1 MIDVRWRAAAALATL
16 AIALAACAPT
26 EEDEGASEGT
36 PAPGAA
42 ADVEVLLSEFTI
54 EMPDSVPAGTVA
66 FEVSNTG
73 SMAHNFEVE
82 GEGIEEVLDDDL
94 QPGDTETL
102 TVELTPGTYTVYCPI
117 GNHRD
122 QGMEVQLEVTD
133 S

>member
-1 MIDVRWRAAAALATL
+1 MIAVRWRAAAVVASLTL
-16 AIALAACAPT
+16 ALAACAPT

-36 PAPGAA
+36 PVPGAA

-54 EMPDSVPAGTVA
+54 EMPDSVPAGRVA
-66 FEVSNTG
+66 FEVSNSG

-102 TVELTPGTYTVYCPI
+102 TVELAPGTYTVYCPI

-122 QGMEVQLEVTD
+122 QGMEVQLVVTD